1 MRVRVRVN
9 EGRHAHKGDETGDE
23 GADAGDND
31 DGAGET
37 VASASVAIFSGGI
50 HGGHVEGACGYGRGE
65 CRVLSDVRSDVWRR

>member
-1 MRVRVRVN
+1 LRVRVRVN
-9 EGRHAHKGDETGDE
+9 KGRHAHKGDETGDE

-50 HGGHVEGACGYGRGE
+50 HGGHVEEPAAMGE
-65 CRVLSDVRSDVWRR
+65 ASVGC